1 MRVVAAA
8 ALYFLIVFGAGFLL
22 GPVRVFLLEPR
33 FGEAVATLFEAPF
46 ILVVIVVAARRL
58 AEALGLKTI
67 GSLAGMGFGALAL
80 QQLADFVVGSF
91 LRGLTPAQQLAHLA
105 TPAGLIY
112 AALLIAFAVMPI
124 FAGWSRLRRPERH

>member
-80 QQLADFVVGSF
+80 
-91 LRGLTPAQQLAHLA
+91 
-105 TPAGLIY
+105 
-112 AALLIAFAVMPI
+112 
-124 FAGWSRLRRPERH
+124 

>member
-58 AEALGLKTI
+58 AEALGLKPLARLPEWVLERSRSSSSPTSRSAASCAVSRRRS
-67 GSLAGMGFGALAL
+67 SL
-80 QQLADFVVGSF
+80 
-91 LRGLTPAQQLAHLA
+91 LT
-105 TPAGLIY
+105 
-112 AALLIAFAVMPI
+112 
-124 FAGWSRLRRPERH
+124 LRRRPV